1 MELSYAEFTS
11 DRPVK
16 KGKTVMCVP
25 FAFKI
30 YDKDGRKVAV
40 PTRPK
45 VLSAGISKSGYLMFC
60 DEAEAMECLEN
71 LELEFR
77 KNGISNFKDIKKAS
91 LLSKDLLRHAGFAK
105 KKNGTF
111 KMIAAIR
118 TQRGL
123 LPMEC
128 KSIEDLEHIDWYKT
142 LSFREQHRLNKS
154 ERRGIFTSFG
164 EREKISPENP
174 LVSFRLPGTTTE
186 IRTTVSMLREY
197 EKEFGNIQAK
207 SAEQA
212 RGITHI
218 KESVHEKRS
227 QADETKG

>member
-11 DRPVK
+11 DRPMK

-105 KKNGTF
+105 KAGATRDEVKGAILLTLMTVGINGVADALTV
-111 KMIAAIR
+111 A
-118 TQRGL
+118 L
-123 LPMEC
+123 D
-128 KSIEDLEHIDWYKT
+128 SYDKT
-142 LSFREQHRLNKS
+142 E
-154 ERRGIFTSFG
+154 
-164 EREKISPENP
+164 
-174 LVSFRLPGTTTE
+174 
-186 IRTTVSMLREY
+186 
-197 EKEFGNIQAK
+197 A
-207 SAEQA
+207 
-212 RGITHI
+212 
-218 KESVHEKRS
+218 
-227 QADETKG
+227 